1 MLEILD
7 TLPPAVMLVL
17 SLLLLVWLVLL
28 LLVPFMIEGIR
39 GATRKTYLETQELNK
54 KLDRLIQLLEEQN
67 RGGVPPHLDT
77 LYSPDLDLRAPET
90 RGVRREPKIL
100 D

>member
-17 SLLLLVWLVLL
+17 TLLLLVWLVLL

-39 GATRKTYLETQELNK
+39 GATRKTYLEMQELNK
-54 KLDRLIQLLEEQN
+54 KLDRLILLLEEQN
-67 RGGVPPHLDT
+67 RGGMPSRVDT
-77 LYSPDLDLRAPET
+77 LYAPDLDVRSPEA
-90 RGVRREPKIL
+90 RGVRREPTIL

>member
-17 SLLLLVWLVLL
+17 TLLLLVWLVLL

-54 KLDRLIQLLEEQN
+54 KLDRLILLLEEQN
-67 RGGVPPHLDT
+67 RGGPPRLDT
-77 LYSPDLDLRAPET
+77 LYSPDLDLRAPDA
-90 RGVRREPKIL
+90 RSVRREPTIS